1 MLDHSPMDWRTKT
14 GSYVCVVYNRRF
26 AARFIEAFS
35 LSLILVLSAY
45 AQVSPELP
53 QVSVELSIRLPDG
66 QPLVDT
72 VAVVKILGSSPFRP
86 RIPDLNV
93 TTDDRG
99 VAKFQISAGAYSI
112 LVMVHKVG
120 QGGVGMT
127 EFVPGKVARPPMPPL
142 AGYGSIDVIVSSR
155 CGNDVIVYAGSEE
168 YPLPP
173 GSPNHLHIDDLP
185 AGKLSVTAAIN
196 SGPQSWL
203 YDPCSDHALVNVV
216 AEQNIK
222 VVLQPPPS
230 DLTVPKRPGSKPQNI
245 LRMPPE
251 LPAHTGPVIWVGGTV
266 RDETGNPIPN
276 ATVYAVATYYGGIR
290 MNGLT
295 VTTKTEA
302 NGHYEIKG
310 EGGLASLSI
319 TLVASAPG
327 HPPAWA
333 WPELAHNSLVSAVQ
347 DLVLP
352 SSGGQANITVV
363 SAGKPLNGAAVT
375 LYLEN
380 ANLQDVW
387 ARGGPNEEVQNVAYP
402 VATTDDQG
410 IARFENLLPGRYR
423 VLATDAGTDAIRGLA
438 YGFGGPDGRAP
449 SAAAVGIPV
458 QVGQTTNFR
467 LKIFSQSNNA
477 SFRVL
482 QDNKPYAGMGADQ
495 FGPVDRIELSS
506 SATLDSSGLG
516 HVSLGHVGFWR
527 LDFMFRDSPITF
539 FPLRPPYFQA
549 SGTLA
554 LSPNLPDHPAT
565 LRARHVEPGSARIVV
580 QDSTGHPIHAT
591 VQIMC
596 SSSLAVSGTTD
607 DQGVVLFK
615 GLYTG
620 DQVGTLSDQYVA
632 LIRSPN
638 FANDPVSDFEEG
650 ANPLPAPQL
659 LLTQQVFLDLKRWNE
674 RLSLSVG
681 KETTVVV
688 RPDRLRYVYGVLHS
702 SKIKPRYGIRL
713 DEWQDR
719 KVFTYG
725 AKLRVL
731 SDGHYVAGPFLSGA
745 AKILIWDSSSP
756 RLVSVPIEIDATP
769 DEPLRFDFDAD
780 KYIVPETPAEKES
793 DAHAGEQLTTGTESY
808 LGMGGITTHTTGAN
822 RLTGKVFL
830 SDGKTPALGANVLY
844 YEAGSMQPKLFAITD
859 ALGSLQPRGL
869 WQGAESTDQGRN
881 IQFKFPALVAFLPGV
896 CGATVLSSPVH
907 PDEPVHLVLPPPL
920 SVTGEVTVGG
930 LSPTKR
936 PGTIHVLA
944 AYQDQRTLS
953 PALSVTTTADADGR
967 FTLTGLTPGTYL
979 VQAALDE
986 IWLSS
991 VVTLHVS
998 DGPMQAIHL
1007 VVPSPG
1013 TAVRLELREP
1023 SGKPLIG
1030 HSVTVERS
1038 GPLAY
1043 LWPHEL
1049 ISDGSGSIEIPTME
1063 SGQQTIRVSG
1073 RSKPVEFRVSALPAL
1088 PVVIRLRIK
1097 L

>member
-1 MLDHSPMDWRTKT
+1 MLDHTSMDWRTKT
-14 GSYVCVVYNRRF
+14 GSNVCVVYNRRF
-26 AARFIEAFS
+26 AARFIETLS
-35 LSLILVLSAY
+35 LSLILVLSAH

-53 QVSVELSIRLPDG
+53 NVSVELSIRLPDG
-66 QPLVDT
+66 RPLVHT
-72 VAVVKILGSSPFRP
+72 GVVIKIFGGSPFRP
-86 RIPDLNV
+86 RIPDVHV

-99 VAKFQISAGAYSI
+99 VARFEIPAGVYS
-112 LVMVHKVG
+112 MSMTVHKVG
-120 QGGVGMT
+120 QGSVGTT
-127 EFVPGKVARPPMPPL
+127 EFVPGKVARPAIPPL
-142 AGYGSIDVIVSSR
+142 AGYGSIDVIVPLG
-155 CGNDVIVYAGSEE
+155 CGNNFIVRVDSEE
-168 YPLPP
+168 EHAIPP
-173 GSPNHLHIDDLP
+173 GSPNQLHIDDLP
-185 AGKLSVTAAIN
+185 AGKLSVSAAIN

-203 YDPCSDHALVNVV
+203 YDPCSDYASVNVV
-216 AEQNIK
+216 PGQNLR
-222 VVLQPPPS
+222 VVLKPPPA
-230 DLTVPKRPGSKPQNI
+230 DLTVPKRPDSTTPNTLIPRAEGAAQKEPI
-245 LRMPPE
+245 
-251 LPAHTGPVIWVGGTV
+251 VWVHGIV
-266 RDETGNPIPN
+266 RDEAGRPISK
-276 ATVYAVATYYGGIR
+276 ASVYAVATYYGGIR
-290 MNGLT
+290 MNGFT
-295 VTTKTEA
+295 VEATTDA
-302 NGHYEIKG
+302 NGYYEIKG
-310 EGGLASLSI
+310 GGGMSSLTVTLLA
-319 TLVASAPG
+319 TAPG

-333 WPELAHNSLVSAVQ
+333 WPELT
-347 DLVLP
+347 P
-352 SSGGQANITVV
+352 SRTDSSVKANITVM
-363 SAGKPLNGAAVT
+363 ADGKPVNGAAVT

-387 ARGGPNEEVQNVAYP
+387 ARGGPNKAVSDAAYP
-402 VATTDDQG
+402 LATTDGHG

-423 VLATDAGTDAIRGLA
+423 VLATTAGIDAVRALA
-438 YGFGGPDGRAP
+438 SGFGGPSGRELD
-449 SAAAVGIPV
+449 AAAIGVPV
-458 QVGQTTNFR
+458 QVGQTTNFT
-467 LKIFSQSNNA
+467 LKVFPQANSA
-477 SFRVL
+477 SFRVI
-482 QDNKPYAGMGADQ
+482 QEDNRPHVGMGADQ
-495 FGPVDRIELSS
+495 FGPVDQIQASS
-506 SATLDSSGLG
+506 SASLDSSGLG
-516 HVSLGHVGFWR
+516 QISLPHVGLWR

-539 FPLRPPYFQA
+539 FPLHPPYFQA

-554 LSPNLPDHPAT
+554 LSPNLPENPAT
-565 LRARHVEPGSARIVV
+565 LRAHHVEPGSARIVV
-580 QDSTGHPIHAT
+580 QDSMSHPIHAT
-591 VQIMC
+591 VQVMR

-638 FANDPVSDFEEG
+638 FANDPLSDFGEG
-650 ANPLPAPQL
+650 AHPLPAPQL
-659 LLTQQVFLDLKRWNE
+659 LLTQQVFLDQKMWNE

-702 SKIKPRYGIRL
+702 SKIKPRYGISL

-719 KVFTYG
+719 RVFTYG

-731 SDGHYVAGPFLSGA
+731 PDGHYVAGPFLSGA

-780 KYIVPETPAEKES
+780 KYIVPEAPAEKDS

-808 LGMGGITTHTTGAN
+808 LGMGGITTHTTGASH
-822 RLTGKVFL
+822 LTGKVFL

-844 YEAGSMQPKLFAITD
+844 YEAGSVRPKFFAITD
-859 ALGSLQPRGL
+859 ALGNLQPRGL
-869 WQGAESTDQGRN
+869 WQSAESTNQGRGFD
-881 IQFKFPALVAFLPGV
+881 FKLPVLVAFLPGV

-920 SVTGEVTVGG
+920 SVTGKVTVGG

-944 AYQDQRTLS
+944 AYQDQPTLS
-953 PALSVTTTADADGR
+953 PVLSVTTTADADGR
-967 FTLTGLTPGTYL
+967 FTLAGLTPGTYL

-991 VVTLHVS
+991 VVTVHVS
-998 DGPMQAIHL
+998 DGTMQAIHL
-1007 VVPSPG
+1007 AVPSPG
-1013 TAVRLELREP
+1013 TAVRLELRDR

-1030 HSVTVERS
+1030 RLVTIERS

-1049 ISDGSGSIEIPTME
+1049 ISDSAGSIEIPTME

-1073 RSKPVEFRVSALPAL
+1073 RSKPVKFRVSALPVP
-1088 PVVIRLRIK
+1088 PVVLHLRIT